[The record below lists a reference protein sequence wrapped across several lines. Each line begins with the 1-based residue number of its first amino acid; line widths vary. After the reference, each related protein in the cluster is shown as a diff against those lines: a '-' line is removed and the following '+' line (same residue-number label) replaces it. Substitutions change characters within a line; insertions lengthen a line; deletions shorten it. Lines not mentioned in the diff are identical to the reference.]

1 MSAKSQNSLR
11 QNMLASFGDIEL
23 ILVTISDF
31 SPRYFRAQKIEQKD
45 FAFFF
50 GEKIS
55 ILLGIQKISR
65 GASLVPQW

>member
-31 SPRYFRAQKIEQKD
+31 SPRYFRAQKIEQK
-45 FAFFF
+45 
-50 GEKIS
+50 EKIHKNKP
-55 ILLGIQKISR
+55 KITKKMPI
-65 GASLVPQW
+65 GTFEK

>member
-31 SPRYFRAQKIEQKD
+31 SPRYFRAQKIEQKE
-45 FAFFF
+45 FAFF
-50 GEKIS
+50 S
-55 ILLGIQKISR
+55 SLSR
-65 GASLVPQW
+65 VHSFSRMPAKPAI